1 MIKLNWKEYG
11 GKGSYQKNI
20 LYKISGD
27 TIIPFTETHE
37 GSADCE
43 RVDLR
48 YLLHPGQYGIFAY
61 EYRNPVISKQ
71 GCKTADVQTCVV
83 DEGEKKIT
91 TFICDVKSN
100 ISAFSDNL
108 LKDNALL
115 TVIKEVRDFAE
126 QIKAEILHKNSFIL
140 YYKAEGFVEN
150 ENIGIVTKRF
160 EKEKFAAAAD
170 MLESLFQKES
180 PSVPKLLE
188 IKLKNN
194 LGAYRNEVNRI
205 RDFSRKKVLIFEK
218 PYDLKVIL
226 LEKISDTEYK
236 VSIEISLC

>member
-71 GCKTADVQTCVV
+71 GCKTADVLTCVV

-100 ISAFSDNL
+100 VSFYI
-108 LKDNALL
+108 
-115 TVIKEVRDFAE
+115 TRQRD
-126 QIKAEILHKNSFIL
+126 S
-140 YYKAEGFVEN
+140 
-150 ENIGIVTKRF
+150 
-160 EKEKFAAAAD
+160 
-170 MLESLFQKES
+170 
-180 PSVPKLLE
+180 
-188 IKLKNN
+188 
-194 LGAYRNEVNRI
+194 
-205 RDFSRKKVLIFEK
+205 SRM
-218 PYDLKVIL
+218 
-226 LEKISDTEYK
+226 KISELLPNDLRRRNLPRRRICWK
-236 VSIEISLC
+236 ACSRRNRLPFQSCWR